1 MLTYNLTIM
10 RSALARRVDLSGIH
24 LQVSAGL
31 LLLGAVLMP
40 LIPGHIGLTCP
51 LRAITGIPC
60 PLCGMTTSVV
70 ATGRG
75 RFAEAVAANPGGLV
89 AVAAAIILLLFRPKT
104 VRVHVGLL
112 VMVAT
117 AMWVFELF
125 RFSVL

>member
-1 MLTYNLTIM
+1 MW
-10 RSALARRVDLSGIH
+10 AGLARRIDLSGFH

-31 LLLGAVLMP
+31 LLLGAFLWP
-40 LIPGHIGLTCP
+40 LIPGHIGLVCP
-51 LRAITGIPC
+51 LRATTGIPC

-75 RFAEAVAANPGGLV
+75 RFSDALAANPGGLV
-89 AVAAAIILLLFRPKT
+89 AVAAAVILLLFRPKN

-112 VMVAT
+112 VVVLT